1 LSRRCRAIAAQASEG
16 APPTPQTRRA
26 DRRITPAQ
34 ICYEFDG
41 YGRPAPPSGLTT
53 ACERQKLASRINLGA
68 PKPGAPFCLC
78 YRHLMATILSLGK
91 VIANELMR
99 EATFDRR
106 YWLGQKAL
114 AHE

>member
-1 LSRRCRAIAAQASEG
+1 MPRAALGIDNCVREAEASH
-16 APPTPQTRRA
+16 
-26 DRRITPAQ
+26 
-34 ICYEFDG
+34 
-41 YGRPAPPSGLTT
+41 
-53 ACERQKLASRINLGA
+53 INLGA
-68 PKPGAPFCLC
+68 PKPVAPFCLC
-78 YRHLMATILSLGK
+78 FRHLMATILSLGK